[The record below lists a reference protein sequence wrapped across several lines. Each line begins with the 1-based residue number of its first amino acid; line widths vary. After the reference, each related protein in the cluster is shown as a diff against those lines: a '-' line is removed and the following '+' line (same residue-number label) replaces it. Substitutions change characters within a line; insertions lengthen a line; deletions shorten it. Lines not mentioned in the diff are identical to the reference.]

1 MARLIRRAFLAL
13 GLGALAV
20 SGAALAHH
28 GWGSYDAD
36 KPLTLT
42 GTVREPVY
50 ENPHTG
56 LKLETKDKTWVVVLA
71 PPGRM
76 RNRGLT
82 AEMMAEGKM
91 ATVYGYPHKT
101 DAVELRAEWILI
113 DGTTTQ
119 LR

>member
-1 MARLIRRAFLAL
+1 MAGLGRRALIAA
-13 GLGALAV
+13 GLGALVA
-20 SGAALAHH
+20 SGTALAHH

-36 KPLTLT
+36 KALTLT
-42 GTVREPVY
+42 GTIREPVY

-76 RNRGLT
+76 RNRDLT
-82 AEMMAEGKM
+82 AEKMAAGKT

-101 DAVELRAEWILI
+101 DSVELRAEWILI
-113 DGTTTQ
+113 DRTTTQ